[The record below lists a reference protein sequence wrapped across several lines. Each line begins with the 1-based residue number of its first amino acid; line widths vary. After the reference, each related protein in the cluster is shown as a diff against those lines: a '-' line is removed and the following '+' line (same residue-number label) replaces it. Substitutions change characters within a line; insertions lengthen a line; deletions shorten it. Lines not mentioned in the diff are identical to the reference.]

1 MRNIRD
7 EETDRILADLER
19 AGIELEDLRMNLL
32 DHICCLLE
40 TEMEEGDDF
49 ETHYQSVLRRF
60 YQKELA
66 EIQQETDALLTFKHY
81 YAMKNTLKISGMIAG
96 ALTLLGAMLKTFH
109 LPGANASMLLGGA
122 LFSLLF
128 LPLMI
133 VLKFR
138 DEEKTTDK
146 LVLSMGL
153 LIGMFAFVGI
163 QFKLL
168 HWPYANF
175 LMRWSTT
182 AFIFGYIPLYFITRI
197 RRPELR
203 FNTIVNSVLMM
214 ACGGMLYGL
223 YNLKS
228 TQEIN
233 EKLMAGQ
240 VYLDGSVDILRASNE
255 VAFQNPEVSRSP
267 YVESARQTLTFLDS
281 CKIHLIMIL
290 EQMPEDQAARF
301 NITDLNSP
309 LDTDRTGMFFQNP
322 EQPFGAVPLMKEL
335 TRYNEKVVELFGPET
350 EKRLPIEALNF
361 HQVQALTALQQL
373 TQMEW
378 QIQSS
383 LNAWLMQS
391 RISQNP

>member
-7 EETDRILADLER
+7 EETERILSDLER

-81 YAMKNTLKISGMIAG
+81 YAMKNTLKISGMTAG

-109 LPGANASMLLGGA
+109 LPGANICMLLGGA
-122 LFSLLF
+122 LFSLVF

-240 VYLDGSVDILRASNE
+240 VYLDGSVDILRTSNE
-255 VAFQNPEVSRSP
+255 VALQNPEVSHSP
-267 YVESARQTLTFLDS
+267 YAECARQTLTFLDS
-281 CKIHLIMIL
+281 CKIHLIMAV
-290 EQMPEDQAARF
+290 EQIPVSEAAMFDPRA
-301 NITDLNSP
+301 LNSP
-309 LDTDRTGMFFQNP
+309 LDTDRAGRFLQNP
-322 EQPFGAVPLMKEL
+322 EQPFGAASLMKEL